1 MNEDRYERTIDE
13 LEPRACKWWPKEVRD
28 EAQEISVLQTL
39 LDSQE
44 RFISI
49 LKLADKHNAS
59 NLFELID
66 AARFSYSLFLKHL
79 VVLTDFGSEP
89 LQRVNKD
96 FDELFADRKLSYNIG
111 NGVVEYQFNSLP
123 VIASAI
129 S

>member
-49 LKLADKHNAS
+49 LKLADKHNPS

-96 FDELFADRKLSYNIG
+96 FAILSETPSPTQHTSELADDGDEFP
-111 NGVVEYQFNSLP
+111 F
-123 VIASAI
+123 
-129 S
+129 